1 MRFRSVAP
9 LVVLVA
15 GTSVSAGTARDP
27 WDWTTEERIA
37 YLADY
42 RTLQL
47 SLRER
52 PTSASAAISS
62 HAAVAPMRSP
72 SRGAPSA
79 LNASDRFLYEA
90 IAVNMFSVSDKL
102 PDPGKLREA
111 ERGCR

>member
-1 MRFRSVAP
+1 
-9 LVVLVA
+9 
-15 GTSVSAGTARDP
+15 
-27 WDWTTEERIA
+27 
-37 YLADY
+37 
-42 RTLQL
+42 
-47 SLRER
+47 
-52 PTSASAAISS
+52 
-62 HAAVAPMRSP
+62 MRSP